1 LEGQDTRSGQRIRHE
16 LDLILDEE
24 RAVAMFSR
32 LSELGF
38 LEAISP
44 SLKRDDGLVGRLNN
58 AINAPSPREFGEL
71 SGIANLPRRQA
82 LGYLVWLLPL
92 PLKGLRAVSKKLR
105 FQAALKS
112 ALLSV
117 GELFSD
123 SLALKDAK
131 ISEWTT
137 RLEQIAPL
145 ALYAAFLCPAD
156 EVLHRSIGQYLSK
169 SRHVQPTLGGDDL
182 QERGLKPGP
191 RYREILTR
199 LRAAW
204 LDGEIKTPEEEISM
218 LERLIKR
225 SDN

>member
-1 LEGQDTRSGQRIRHE
+1 E
-16 LDLILDEE
+16 LDLILNEP

-32 LSELGF
+32 LSDLGL

-44 SLKRDDGLVGRLNN
+44 SLTRDQGLAGRLNN
-58 AINAPSPREFGEL
+58 ALNSPTPGDFGDL
-71 SGIANLPRRQA
+71 PNIANLPRREA

-92 PLKGLRAVSKKLR
+92 PVKGLHAVSKKLR

-117 GELFSD
+117 GELFDD
-123 SLALKDAK
+123 SPALKDAK
-131 ISEWTT
+131 ISEWTS
-137 RLEQIAPL
+137 RLDGISPL

-156 EVLHRSIGQYLSK
+156 DTLHDSIGQYLAK
-169 SRHVQPTLGGDDL
+169 WRYVQPTLGGDDL

-204 LDGEIKTPEEEISM
+204 LDGEIKTPKEEITL
-218 LERLIKR
+218 LERLLKK